1 MCLMSLLWDSG
12 YFLKR
17 YEDLDGNN
25 LVELVNHMNGKRLCN
40 LTNYTD
46 ETTKFKDINMAFL
59 HAFFDDIINFHTV
72 KKAPLKIYSWWC
84 FMKRSAV

>member
-40 LTNYTD
+40 LTNYKKVGRIKILLSSQETSSKNFFLTD
-46 ETTKFKDINMAFL
+46 NWK
-59 HAFFDDIINFHTV
+59 
-72 KKAPLKIYSWWC
+72 
-84 FMKRSAV
+84 